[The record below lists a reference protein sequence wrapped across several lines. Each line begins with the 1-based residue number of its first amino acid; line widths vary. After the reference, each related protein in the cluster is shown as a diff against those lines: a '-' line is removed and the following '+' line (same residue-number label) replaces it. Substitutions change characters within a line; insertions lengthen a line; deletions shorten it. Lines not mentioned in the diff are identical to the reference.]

1 MGSRV
6 YNAGYHLADEQVDM
20 GADGDLA
27 EVAERAGERHKQAAE
42 RAVDRDLLRT
52 ALVVLENLGQQAG
65 RTLPYMT

>member
-1 MGSRV
+1 
-6 YNAGYHLADEQVDM
+6 M